1 MEISRAPS
9 DGVEMA
15 RPGRGTTWPRPHAG
29 GTPSAK
35 PTAGPSRPA
44 AAGPLAP
51 SSLSRA
57 AEHRGGV
64 TAPPC
69 DANTE
74 VSPLTQ
80 GAVTHVV
87 TDAFGAS
94 KDRGRQSEGT
104 HIKAANS
111 LLFEH

>member
-1 MEISRAPS
+1 MVSKWPGQAGGP
-9 DGVEMA
+9 
-15 RPGRGTTWPRPHAG
+15 PGRAHTQAARQRLHR
-29 GTPSAK
+29 SVK

-44 AAGPLAP
+44 AAGPSAP